1 MLRKNKFL
9 ILRRLVQM
17 AILGLFVLGNYAVL
31 ELRNHQEEKREIVR
45 NTADFELS
53 GAILSKEN
61 ASTILSGNLS
71 FSKIFGEIPLSDPFA
86 TLQLFLAGGVV
97 AFDIWLGVLLIVLF
111 YGVFAGRAYCAYVC
125 PVNLLTDLAS
135 FLRKKFG
142 MNALK
147 GLNLPRGFKY
157 GVLLCS
163 LILSFAFGIPA
174 FESINPVSAF
184 HRGVIFGMGF
194 GIMGAMAIFLFD
206 LFVLKDGFCGHVCP
220 IGATFSLIGKFAFLK
235 VKHDASK
242 CTKCMKCIGIC
253 PEPQVLDMVGKKSAL
268 VTQMACLRCGR
279 CIESCDDDALKFT
292 LIGGKK

>member
-1 MLRKNKFL
+1 MLWKNRFL
-9 ILRRLVQM
+9 ILRRLAQIT
-17 AILGLFVLGNYAVL
+17 ILGLFVLGNYAIL
-31 ELRNHQEEKREIVR
+31 ELRAHQEEKSAMVR
-45 NTADFELS
+45 NTSSFELS
-53 GAILSKEN
+53 GTILSKKN

-71 FSKIFGEIPLSDPFA
+71 FSKVLGEISLSDPFA

-97 AFDIWLGVLLIVLF
+97 ALDIWLGVLLVVFF

-135 FLRKKFG
+135 FLRQKLG
-142 MNALK
+142 MNALR

-157 GVLLCS
+157 GVLALS
-163 LILSFAFGIPA
+163 LLLSLVFGIPA
-174 FESINPVSAF
+174 FESINPVSAL

-194 GIMGAMAIFLFD
+194 GILGVMAIFLFD
-206 LFVLKDGFCGHVCP
+206 LFVLKNGFCGHICP

-242 CTKCMKCIGIC
+242 CTKCMKCISVC
-253 PEPQVLDMVGKKSAL
+253 PEPQVLDMVGKRSAF

-279 CIESCDDDALKFT
+279 CIELCDDDALKFNV
-292 LIGGKK
+292 IGEKK